1 MGIQHKVLFLYL
13 FFIGV
18 EGTEDRDLGWFG
30 NYCQHKYKCINK
42 RCLEDDQCNL
52 GGSVRTNELLVT
64 SFPSLSPELVL
75 DDNDDTYSIN
85 NFRFYFWNGIHMIEN
100 IFMWED
106 NTLDIRNRWRASV
119 NQLIIYTN
127 EPKEFCSIHFY
138 DETICYENDE
148 KTDER
153 PNIVCCA
160 CIFDCDTRYNRSLG
174 CSLSKHKDLQR
185 NQEFVNE
192 KQNNPLESTSFLSFV
207 LIGGL
212 SAIILI
218 LLLVVCL
225 ICILYRQ
232 LLRVSLTERKVVKRK
247 QRVQSPSC
255 SEEEQ
260 RRIKRD
266 SSIYLNVKK
275 HFQLNNTNMALG
287 GGGDTEDVQLKLD
300 TFTTAGSD
308 QSNFRSSARTANVEE
323 DLYEKL
329 SMKNHQSETKY

>member
-1 MGIQHKVLFLYL
+1 
-13 FFIGV
+13 
-18 EGTEDRDLGWFG
+18 
-30 NYCQHKYKCINK
+30 
-42 RCLEDDQCNL
+42 
-52 GGSVRTNELLVT
+52 
-64 SFPSLSPELVL
+64 
-75 DDNDDTYSIN
+75 
-85 NFRFYFWNGIHMIEN
+85 MIECDRHN
-100 IFMWED
+100 ILMLRD
-106 NTLDIRNRWRASV
+106 NTLDIRCRLRASV
-119 NQLIIYTN
+119 NQLIIYTH
-127 EPKEFCSIHFY
+127 EPREFCSIHFY
-138 DETICYENDE
+138 DEKICYETNE

-153 PNIVCCA
+153 PNIVCKSSCD

-174 CSLSKHKDLQR
+174 YSLSKHEDLLR
-185 NQEFVNE
+185 SQEFVLE
-192 KQNNPLESTSFLSFV
+192 KQNNLLESTSFVSFV

-212 SAIILI
+212 SATILI

-225 ICILYRQ
+225 ICKLYRL

-260 RRIKRD
+260 RSIKRG

-275 HFQLNNTNMALG
+275 HFQLNNTHMALG
-287 GGGDTEDVQLKLD
+287 GGGDTGDVQLKLD

-308 QSNFRSSARTANVEE
+308 QSKFRSSAQTENVEE